1 MYATVVFTLVFELS
15 FSLLQYYRDIILFT
29 HKNMKI
35 ILKSTVDYFQLHF
48 YTFEKLLI
56 NSNWREIIHKVSK
69 YMPNGDPSKSCA
81 ITMSR
86 LSVS

>member
-15 FSLLQYYRDIILFT
+15 FSLLQYYCDIILFT

-48 YTFEKLLI
+48 TLLRNYLLI
-56 NSNWREIIHKVSK
+56 QTGAKLYIK
-69 YMPNGDPSKSCA
+69 
-81 ITMSR
+81 
-86 LSVS
+86 

>member
-29 HKNMKI
+29 YKNMKI

-56 NSNWREIIHKVSK
+56 NSNWREIIHKVSICQTAIRLK
-69 YMPNGDPSKSCA
+69 VVPSPCHA
-81 ITMSR
+81 
-86 LSVS
+86 

>member
-48 YTFEKLLI
+48 LHF
-56 NSNWREIIHKVSK
+56 WEIT
-69 YMPNGDPSKSCA
+69 Y
-81 ITMSR
+81 
-86 LSVS
+86 

>member
-29 HKNMKI
+29 RKNMKI

-56 NSNWREIIHKVSK
+56 NSNWREIIHKVSICQTAIRLK
-69 YMPNGDPSKSCA
+69 VVPSPCHA
-81 ITMSR
+81 
-86 LSVS
+86 